1 MKKIGSILFFSI
13 SIAFGQKSERSQIV
27 IPPKQVVQINYPFL
41 NGYDVQ
47 VENQSKFEVSVS
59 SRDRKTDSIYK
70 EFRLKK
76 KGSQR
81 FSVGTG
87 EFLQFENRF
96 LTPIL
101 VSYSLLIGI
110 PGKKSITRSLTPQ
123 RAFYLENNTEQFI
136 PLHIPGVG
144 DSKIKPFTR
153 SGLNLAN
160 GQSIYLNL
168 KNQKVL
174 ILTVTDTIPHGA
186 RFDLASLINKAINQ
200 R

>member
-1 MKKIGSILFFSI
+1 MKKIGSILFFTI
-13 SIAFGQKSERSQIV
+13 SIAFGQKPDRSQIV
-27 IPPKQVVQINYPFL
+27 IPPKQVVQINYPL
-41 NGYDVQ
+41 LTGYDVK

-59 SRDRKTDSIYK
+59 SRDQKTDSIYK

-76 KGSQR
+76 KATQR

-101 VSYSLLIGI
+101 VSYSLLKGI
-110 PGKKSITRSLTPQ
+110 PGKRKTTQSLTPQ
-123 RAFYLENNTEQFI
+123 RVFYLENNTEQLI

-168 KNQKVL
+168 KDQKVL